1 MERPGVPFEA
11 TNHRGLF
18 TRAHA
23 YDDGWS
29 KRQVRRRLQSRRWK
43 VVAGAALCDA
53 ATEIGAWELAHA
65 VLLTWPDAVISHQL
79 AGVLHGFPLDGPLV
93 GTATVPLGRSRH
105 AAGLRAHQIVLRP
118 HDITRLGGLPVT
130 AEGRTAVDL
139 LGRLPWDQARSLFAW
154 LTTRN
159 RFSVQDLSAAVA
171 QRKNMAG
178 TTQLRRLVRVS
189 ASGSLSAAEDRLHE
203 TLRLGGLSGWKANAP
218 ILIDGGLVA
227 VADVLFPAKRVVIE
241 VDGFAAHSS
250 RPVFQRDRT
259 KQNQLVAAGFVVLRF
274 TWADLVDRPEHV
286 VATVRAALARAG
298 GQI

>member
-79 AGVLHGFPLDGPLV
+79 AGVLHGFPLDGPFV
-93 GTATVPLGRSRH
+93 GTATVPLGRSRQ

-218 ILIDGGLVA
+218 SSSTEG
-227 VADVLFPAKRVVIE
+227 
-241 VDGFAAHSS
+241 SS
-250 RPVFQRDRT
+250 RSPTCCSLRREWSSRWTDSPRT
-259 KQNQLVAAGFVVLRF
+259 
-274 TWADLVDRPEHV
+274 
-286 VATVRAALARAG
+286 ARARCSSG
-298 GQI
+298 TARSRTSWWRPASWCCGSPGPTSSIDRSTS